1 MGKSDKTKSGSGPKV
16 SVSSTQ
22 HSQIS
27 AQAQNTTNARAG
39 NNGNSGAT
47 VPNNGCMN
55 GQPGLSHGNV
65 QGNVQGQQFY
75 QSYNQGHQTQIQS
88 QPGNYQFDI
97 SNSSNQ
103 GYGQQN
109 FDIGYVNHVMNPQ
122 NVQNMSNRA
131 QQPIGQIANVSP
143 AMPSMPNYTQLS
155 GNQHSPGMQS
165 YNGTNGMSS
174 SQGESSNSLQQIVQ
188 QMQQMNSTFLSRLD
202 LIDQKVSKLDLI
214 ERDVSFTRTDVCK
227 LKQENTELKQK
238 VDDMEKTCITI
249 SSMFDDLKAKSSEA
263 ETDVYDLRNMNS
275 KLQDEMSKL
284 ENKHSKMSE
293 DLLEIKCRA
302 MQENLLFFGIAEA
315 PKGENDNS
323 EMKLRDFLETELG
336 EPDKI
341 QTIKFDRVH
350 RLGRPQFDSSI
361 GRIKCRPIV
370 AKFENYTDRE
380 YVRKAGI
387 ELNKRRCGYS
397 IREHFPP
404 EIEERRKLL
413 YPVMRHYAKD
423 DTNRVKLIRDKLYIN
438 GELYTTDQDVR
449 TRDTVKNQ
457 KESINNRYHG
467 QQSDRRYARPK
478 QNRSRPAPQSDS
490 ANSGPLLNTV
500 NRFQSLQEYSGT
512 PEVLTGKQKARS
524 PLMDET
530 ELKKRFCNEAPN
542 LDLDIVNSDD
552 AQSVTH
558 ETEPSS
564 IPNEEMDFED
574 IAAVTDLRSNE
585 QLSDAEG
592 EKSNKNEQIL
602 PTNNQT
608 DPVPEQAPANT
619 QNTTVG

>member
-22 HSQIS
+22 HSQTN
-27 AQAQNTTNARAG
+27 AQVQNTTNVRTG
-39 NNGNSGAT
+39 NSGSSGAT
-47 VPNNGCMN
+47 VPNTGCTN
-55 GQPGLSHGNV
+55 GQLGLSH
-65 QGNVQGQQFY
+65 GNVQGQQFY
-75 QSYNQGHQTQIQS
+75 QSYNQGHQTQIQG

-143 AMPSMPNYTQLS
+143 SMSSMPNYTQLS
-155 GNQHSPGMQS
+155 GDQHGPRMQS
-165 YNGTNGMSS
+165 YNGNNGMSS
-174 SQGESSNSLQQIVQ
+174 SQGDSSNSMQAIVQ
-188 QMQQMNSTFLSRLD
+188 QMQQMNSTFLSRFD

-214 ERDVSFTRTDVCK
+214 ERDVSFTRADVCK

-238 VDDMEKTCITI
+238 VDDMEKTCIII
-249 SSMFDDLKAKSSEA
+249 SSMFDNLKAKSSEA
-263 ETDVYDLRNMNS
+263 ETDVCDLRNMNAR
-275 KLQDEMSKL
+275 LQDEMSKL
-284 ENKHSKMSE
+284 ENKHFKMSE

-341 QTIKFDRVH
+341 QAIKFDRVH

-404 EIEERRKLL
+404 EIEERRKSL
-413 YPVMRHYAKD
+413 YPVMRYYAKD

-438 GELYTTDQDVR
+438 GELYTTDQDVT
-449 TRDTVKNQ
+449 TRDTVKNR
-457 KESINNRYHG
+457 SGPIINSYSG
-467 QQSDRRYARPK
+467 QQSDRRYVRPK

-490 ANSGPLLNTV
+490 ANPGPLLTTA
-500 NRFQSLQEYSGT
+500 NRFQPLQDYSGT

-530 ELKKRFCNEAPN
+530 ELKKRFCNEASN
-542 LDLDIVNSDD
+542 LDLDIINSDD
-552 AQSVTH
+552 TQSVTH
-558 ETEPSS
+558 ETESSS
-564 IPNEEMDFED
+564 IQNEEMEFEN
-574 IAAVTDLRSNE
+574 IAAVTELKSNE
-585 QLSDAEG
+585 QLSDTER

-608 DPVPEQAPANT
+608 DPVPEQVPVNT
-619 QNTTVG
+619 QNSTMG